1 MRGFGGLTEAID
13 AMLASAGLSLP
24 PWAFPALLVVVFI
37 FLLPHIRQNQRTQRA
52 RQIIRE
58 RSEAGGTTTD
68 TFHSELLNLASGHA
82 VTLLVIANEAHKFG
96 QIPMAKKALT
106 ALEATGRYRTE
117 THRLRTVL
125 FGPPPVHPE
134 AEYAAIEK
142 LMDQELWGLAST
154 RILRAQQ
161 HWPHEPRLARW
172 LAEVP
177 EEE

>member
-24 PWAFPALLVVVFI
+24 PWAFPALLGVGFI

-52 RQIIRE
+52 RKLIRE
-58 RSEAGGTTTD
+58 RSESGGTATE
-68 TFHSELLNLASGHA
+68 TFHRELLDLASGHA

-117 THRLRTVL
+117 THRLRTLL

-154 RILRAQQ
+154 RIRRAQQ
-161 HWPHEPRLARW
+161 HWPHEQRLANW
-172 LAEVP
+172 LNQMP
-177 EEE
+177 REE